1 MWLMLIP
8 DCSAWLFLAPPKQ
21 GRFAHICSMYPRS
34 AFHGGSLALAKRRSS
49 SGGKVVGSS
58 GLDAAAVDRL
68 RLSLSFPAYSSDFA
82 RPSSVWLSVS
92 ASHPPNPSTDD
103 QTLDLRSTWCIHAR
117 LASARRRGG
126 GKRPAQRECPSN
138 ASSIDLFDNF

>member
-1 MWLMLIP
+1 MLLL
-8 DCSAWLFLAPPKQ
+8 DCSPWLFLVPPKQ
-21 GRFAHICSMYPRS
+21 GLFAHICSMYPS
-34 AFHGGSLALAKRRSS
+34 PISVSW
-49 SGGKVVGSS
+49 
-58 GLDAAAVDRL
+58 
-68 RLSLSFPAYSSDFA
+68 RLSCSCKEEIEQRRESSRQRRPRCDCGRSPPPLSLFPCLFIRL